1 MPSGSDNLMENSR
14 FYGAHNYAGSL
25 CFGRGKDDFIASVI
39 IVFLFLMLVVT
50 IFVGM
55 VMLFMIVS
63 LMIVSF
69 VAIFGLTVTGA

>member
-25 CFGRGKDDFIASVI
+25 CFGRGEDNLIASVI
-39 IVFLFLMLVVT
+39 IVFLLLMLVVT

-55 VMLFMIVS
+55 VVLFMIVG

-69 VAIFGLTVTGA
+69 VAFFGLTVAGA